1 MATATSDLPAGLGAP
16 PSTETLQGTA
26 DPNGERS
33 KIAQAPSPQTRTS
46 TRLGVCPTLWPM
58 LQPPQTSRPH
68 LGTRFPAQTNQSH
81 ARFPILKKS
90 YAGVSRTSASKSTA
104 PRTHTHRHS
113 TRTSSWAYVPTHH
126 RLKLRR
132 WRDKVLCELKT
143 SFIMKNVRHC
153 SPVSAIVSVLST

>member
-1 MATATSDLPAGLGAP
+1 MRRFISDLPAGLGAP

-33 KIAQAPSPQTRTS
+33 KIAQAPSSQTRTG

-68 LGTRFPAQTNQSH
+68 LGTRFPAQTIQSH

-90 YAGVSRTSASKSTA
+90 YAGVPRTSASKSTA
-104 PRTHTHRHS
+104 PRTHTHTDTHTFHADIVLGLRPNPP
-113 TRTSSWAYVPTHH
+113 PTEIAPMA
-126 RLKLRR
+126 RQLT
-132 WRDKVLCELKT
+132 V
-143 SFIMKNVRHC
+143 N
-153 SPVSAIVSVLST
+153 AIE